1 MHVHQQN
8 TYLESENQD
17 RIIWK
22 KTVTVRGDSRNSFMV
37 GGTTSFFQ
45 QQHNFTWQQYLDDEE
60 DEFLLT
66 AFVRLSAPV
75 SGSKL
80 WLLFHQKRAMDIPVH
95 QHPCTDSQLRKE
107 QEKIGNNRRDRLLV
121 PLRERE
127 RERHT
132 HTHTMADGQVW
143 R

>member
-8 TYLESENQD
+8 TYLELENQD

-45 QQHNFTWQQYLDDEE
+45 EQHNFTWQQYLDDEE

-66 AFVRLSAPV
+66 AFFRLSAPV
-75 SGSKL
+75 SGSKF
-80 WLLFHQKRAMDIPVH
+80 LLTFSPEAGDGYPGASKSLHGQPAKKGTKRLVT
-95 QHPCTDSQLRKE
+95 TDETDYLC
-107 QEKIGNNRRDRLLV
+107 
-121 PLRERE
+121 P
-127 RERHT
+127 
-132 HTHTMADGQVW
+132 
-143 R
+143 